1 MKITFGMFLDGTQ
14 WSEKDSDF
22 DKWVKQRQEDIAD
35 AFGSWVEEL
44 RKNPLEKS
52 EQIPHARRLI
62 PSCAE
67 KKKNTEE
74 SKNVLKFQNEIL
86 DVSNERILQ
95 GIRLLTRPR
104 SMDKALYLQKV
115 AASGDL
121 EALLVKISDRICNS
135 KDFVQLKGAAFAH
148 QYLHE
153 ADCLIAAL
161 EKFSDNSITQKA
173 WQEWNDLDET
183 LRREA
188 QGNAGAL
195 K

>member
-1 MKITFGMFLDGTQ
+1 MKQL
-14 WSEKDSDF
+14 
-22 DKWVKQRQEDIAD
+22 
-35 AFGSWVEEL
+35 
-44 RKNPLEKS
+44 
-52 EQIPHARRLI
+52 
-62 PSCAE
+62 AE
-67 KKKNTEE
+67 KYHAGQFRKGEG
-74 SKNVLKFQNEIL
+74 NVPYIVHPKAVAETLIRWGAENDSAAVQIAWGHDLLEDTTVSENEIL
-86 DVSNERILQ
+86 DVSSERILQ
-95 GIRLLTRPR
+95 GILLLTRPR

-173 WQEWNDLDET
+173 WQEWNDLDEI